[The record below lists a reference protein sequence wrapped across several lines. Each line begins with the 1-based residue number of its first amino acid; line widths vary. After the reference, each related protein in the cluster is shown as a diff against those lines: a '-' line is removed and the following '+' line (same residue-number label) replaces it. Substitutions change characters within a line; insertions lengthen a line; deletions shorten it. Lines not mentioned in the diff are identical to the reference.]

1 MSQHQP
7 KPERALFKIVLE
19 GDVRKINAES
29 NDAPTGGGARDIR
42 FSHRLFEPVVVKMFP
57 TPGVGTGT
65 KRAGLPIQLGKLR
78 YYDHVGQ
85 PQSKEIEYW
94 PPTDSRDSEGR
105 IARVPEIPPLAARFY
120 PQNEGAVFYLLI
132 QGSDGAITAH
142 FASEASL
149 RKPGVWNKDIANAI
163 LTSLAE
169 APGNVSAR
177 GWIDWTTGNSY
188 IERRKPKKR
197 GR

>member
-1 MSQHQP
+1 MSQPQP
-7 KPERALFKIVLE
+7 KPERALFKIVLD

-57 TPGVGTGT
+57 AVVHAHRT
-65 KRAGLPIQLGKLR
+65 KRDQLDIRVGRLR
-78 YYDHVGQ
+78 YYDDAGQ

-94 PPTDSRDSEGR
+94 PPTDARDSEGR
-105 IARVPEIPPLAARFY
+105 IARVPEIPPFEARFY

-142 FASEASL
+142 FASEDSL

-188 IERRKPKKR
+188 IERRTPKKR